1 MNNNHNSGH
10 AIDNSNEHAD
20 AHGHGHDDGHIAVA
34 HHPSYGVNI
43 LVWIG
48 LLSLTAITV
57 AVAGINLGSL
67 ALTVALMI
75 ALVKSMFVIN
85 FFMHLKFEN
94 KVFKIFIG
102 ICMLTFIIVLILTFF
117 DLTFRY

>member
-1 MNNNHNSGH
+1 MNHDQH
-10 AIDNSNEHAD
+10 LEQHP
-20 AHGHGHDDGHIAVA
+20 AHPEGHDEGHIAVA

-48 LLSLTAITV
+48 LLSLTSITV

-67 ALTVALMI
+67 ALTAALII
-75 ALVKSMFVIN
+75 ALIKSMFVVN
-85 FFMHLKFEN
+85 FFMHVKFDN
-94 KVFKIFIG
+94 KIIKLFIG
-102 ICMLTFIIVLILTFF
+102 ICMVVFIIVLVLTFF